1 MGVESGSLITVRR
14 EESPYSD
21 GQHGLF
27 TDLRAA
33 AYGDTEARARAEKFQ
48 GQLGEYIGQV
58 RAAPPNTT
66 VTSPEIIPPAWGGAW
81 AVDEIERMRPV
92 CSTFASAGITDPR
105 PFPVPG
111 FGGTEPDELVGEHT
125 EAQNPD
131 EGEVKFL
138 QIPVTPRPYSG
149 AAQVS
154 RELLDS
160 SPTLADRMISQALRN
175 SWSRVTERAACVAV
189 LAGATTGPN
198 GGATAPSLEAALR
211 AAIGRMP
218 TTRFGTARRLLVPAG
233 PYGALVSADLTDG
246 RPLVPFVGY
255 DPTRSSSVAFSAYGS
270 MAVAGVPLDPAWALV
285 GQALVAAGTDDAMTF
300 ESNLLEF
307 RFSERNGPALV
318 DFAVFGYFGA
328 AVLQPLGVV
337 KVATTATGPA
347 IEAEDEPS
355 NGNGN
360 GDTEQRRVR
369 SGK

>member
-1 MGVESGSLITVRR
+1 MGVAPGSRITVGR
-14 EESPYSD
+14 EASPYAD
-21 GQHGLF
+21 GEHGLF

-33 AYGDTEARARAEKFQ
+33 AYGDTEARERTLKFTA
-48 GQLGEYIGQV
+48 QLGDYIAEV

-66 VTSPEIIPPAWGGAW
+66 VTSPEIIPPKWGGEW

-92 CSTFASAGITDPR
+92 VSTFASAGITDPR

-111 FGGTEPDELVGEHT
+111 FDSTVPPELVDEHT
-125 EAQNPD
+125 EGENPD
-131 EGEVKFL
+131 AGEVKFL
-138 QIPVTPRPYSG
+138 QIPVAPKPYSG
-149 AAQVS
+149 KAQVS

-160 SPTLADRMISQALRN
+160 SPQLADRMISRALRN
-175 SWSRVTERAACVAV
+175 SWSRVTERAAATAI

-198 GGATAPSLEAALR
+198 GGATAPLLEAALR

-270 MAVAGVPLDPAWALV
+270 MAVAGVPLDPAWALA

-307 RFSERNGPALV
+307 RFSEVNGPALI

-337 KVATTATGPA
+337 KIATTATGPA
-347 IEAEDEPS
+347 VEDAPG

-360 GDTEQRRVR
+360 GNGGAERRG
-369 SGK
+369 GK